1 VSLDIDRFRLA
12 GRNLGSL
19 KVSGKPVGEKWVLTE
34 FDMSHNGIK
43 TMASGAWMN
52 NKESGSITSFDFDTK
67 IDEAEGVLDD
77 MAFDGFIKK
86 GKGAIIGN
94 INWLGAPHEFD
105 YSRLNGDFDIQLADG
120 ELVKVAPGGGKLL
133 GLLNFNAIAR
143 RITLDFRDVFA
154 SGLSFDRMRYT
165 GLFSEGEAIMRDA
178 FIFTPAVFVRMEGK
192 LDLDKELID
201 MEIHMSPEL
210 GGNLTLLSAL
220 ANPAAGAVVF
230 LTQRIFKDEM
240 RKSSFKSFRAL
251 GTWEDFEMVEFN
263 AQKKNSQQPDSDPEG
278 ADSEKHDAAQALEIN
293 PVAPNPTP

>member
-1 VSLDIDRFRLA
+1 
-12 GRNLGSL
+12 
-19 KVSGKPVGEKWVLTE
+19 
-34 FDMSHNGIK
+34 
-43 TMASGAWMN
+43 
-52 NKESGSITSFDFDTK
+52 
-67 IDEAEGVLDD
+67 
-77 MAFDGFIKK
+77 
-86 GKGAIIGN
+86 
-94 INWLGAPHEFD
+94 
-105 YSRLNGDFDIQLADG
+105 
-120 ELVKVAPGGGKLL
+120 
-133 GLLNFNAIAR
+133 
-143 RITLDFRDVFA
+143 
-154 SGLSFDRMRYT
+154 
-165 GLFSEGEAIMRDA
+165 
-178 FIFTPAVFVRMEGK
+178 MEGK